1 MQYLHRYKII
11 FTSIFFIYLT
21 SNGQGLEHN
30 AHYDLQRFHFGFS
43 IVPNFGKAK
52 VVLAPNFY
60 SLDSVKTIST
70 QGFAGFGFG
79 GIADCRIAKYL
90 TVRYLPQIQ
99 FSQRN
104 FNYTIKDGIKN
115 NVQTYREEIAK
126 TETVA
131 LDQSLDFKFHS
142 TRHKNNRLY
151 LIGGIKYSFDF
162 ASNEDVVRG
171 PSRPLVP
178 FKKSSLYYEYGFG
191 FEHFGA
197 IALISTEIKMSN
209 SITNML
215 SADPYI
221 YTSSIDRIQAR
232 LFQISFHFQ

>member
-1 MQYLHRYKII
+1 MYNLHWHKII
-11 FTSIFFIYLT
+11 YVSFLFAIF
-21 SNGQGLEHN
+21 SVNGQGLEHN

-52 VVLAPNFY
+52 VVLASNFY
-60 SLDSVKTIST
+60 SVDSVKSIRT
-70 QGFAGFGFG
+70 QGFSGFGFG
-79 GIADCRIAKYL
+79 GIADCRIAKFL
-90 TVRYLPQIQ
+90 TIRYLPQIQ

-115 NVQTYREEIAK
+115 GIQTYREETAK

-131 LDQSLDFKFHS
+131 LDQSLDFKYHS
-142 TRHKNNRLY
+142 TRHRNNRFY
-151 LIGGIKYSFDF
+151 LLGGIKYSFDF
-162 ASNEDVVRG
+162 ASNEDVIRG
-171 PSRPLVP
+171 PNRALVP
-178 FKKSSLYYEYGFG
+178 FKKTALYYEYGFG

-221 YTSSIDRIQAR
+221 YTSSIDRIQSR